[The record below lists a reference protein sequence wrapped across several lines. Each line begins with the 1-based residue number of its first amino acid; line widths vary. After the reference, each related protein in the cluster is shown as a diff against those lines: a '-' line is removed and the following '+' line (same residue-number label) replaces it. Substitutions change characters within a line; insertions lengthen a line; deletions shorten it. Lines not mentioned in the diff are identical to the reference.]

1 MLTPPKF
8 SVESSKAIRD
18 GLLLLRNTE
27 ISSCQANFSHRLP
40 LIQAKELSSICFED
54 LLWEVCPSIS
64 SYMSPFNSLTLFLSL
79 FYNPFNQY
87 LPFPFFSLYILFPIV
102 HSLTPIRKLVSLKLY
117 LTSFSPFSIS
127 LSLCVNLSFSLLFPF
142 FREYIFIF
150 CLRPSAKVLG
160 ITRVVS
166 VAVLFH

>member
-8 SVESSKAIRD
+8 RVESSKAIRD

-40 LIQAKELSSICFED
+40 LIQAKEHSSKCFEY

-64 SYMSPFNSLTLFLSL
+64 SYMSPFYSLTLFLSL

-102 HSLTPIRKLVSLKLY
+102 HSLSPIMKLVSLKLY

-127 LSLCVNLSFSLLFPF
+127 LSVCFSPFSESIFSFFVCGQSPRNYSSCFCCCSFP
-142 FREYIFIF
+142 
-150 CLRPSAKVLG
+150 LKG
-160 ITRVVS
+160 IQ
-166 VAVLFH
+166 A